1 MPPQLPPKSSYDKLF
16 FDNVLSSLEGQEG
29 FSKEVDR
36 VRAVRNIHRLR
47 DAMEKGDVSRVTF
60 FDRLTEIFAPDIGVN
75 EGDADANLAETA
87 FHAKEFSGQRGA
99 PSRKENVNPQ
109 FPKRKVPAEEMT
121 TEIKL
126 MQDLKSEFG
135 NMRTLMQA
143 VVDHFGI
150 ACKKRKSQDEPNN
163 QGKAQAALANSKA
176 GNGKSQ
182 KASKSLAVSFP
193 RKYVDEVDS
202 DASESEYQTAT
213 EHAMFTR
220 VQMQPLPKLTVQ
232 SIYGPNSRRD
242 VVNTKSSWDCDRF
255 GFYNP
260 RPRSYEED
268 IAYAKRM
275 YDLVIPWDDDRCSTA
290 SSKSS
295 LAARAQCMSL
305 GDEAQTA
312 KKLELSRYSPSPHS
326 EQLLSEYRKH
336 LEHCEDDQDSEEA

>member
-1 MPPQLPPKSSYDKLF
+1 
-16 FDNVLSSLEGQEG
+16 
-29 FSKEVDR
+29 
-36 VRAVRNIHRLR
+36 
-47 DAMEKGDVSRVTF
+47 
-60 FDRLTEIFAPDIGVN
+60 
-75 EGDADANLAETA
+75 
-87 FHAKEFSGQRGA
+87 
-99 PSRKENVNPQ
+99 
-109 FPKRKVPAEEMT
+109 MT

-143 VVDHFGI
+143 VADHFGI
-150 ACKKRKSQDEPNN
+150 ACKKRKPQDEPNK
-163 QGKAQAALANSKA
+163 QGKAQAALAKSTA

-193 RKYVDEVDS
+193 RGYVDQLDS
-202 DASESEYQTAT
+202 EESDGQTAT

-275 YDLVIPWDDDRCSTA
+275 YDPVISWDDDRCSTA

-326 EQLLSEYRKH
+326 EQLRE
-336 LEHCEDDQDSEEA
+336 